1 MPLNILLLGQFY
13 LVYSYVLVMS
23 PFPSSLPL
31 FVIVGVPSLLDMCL
45 NWSKSTNTNNL
56 KNFQTAG
63 AIVICWHLP
72 ELRVI
77 PEMGAGESLVSCHRH
92 WHFHIFVLKPK
103 RPGQLQSVI
112 KRVGGWVGGECR
124 RGSNVSGGAS
134 GRGDQRT
141 PCKLL
146 RDRSIL
152 RVLCQWYVKNF

>member
-13 LVYSYVLVMS
+13 LVYSCVLVMS

-56 KNFQTAG
+56 KSFQTAG

-77 PEMGAGESLVSCHRH
+77 LEMGAGESLVSCHR
-92 WHFHIFVLKPK
+92 
-103 RPGQLQSVI
+103 R
-112 KRVGGWVGGECR
+112 
-124 RGSNVSGGAS
+124 
-134 GRGDQRT
+134 
-141 PCKLL
+141 
-146 RDRSIL
+146 
-152 RVLCQWYVKNF
+152 